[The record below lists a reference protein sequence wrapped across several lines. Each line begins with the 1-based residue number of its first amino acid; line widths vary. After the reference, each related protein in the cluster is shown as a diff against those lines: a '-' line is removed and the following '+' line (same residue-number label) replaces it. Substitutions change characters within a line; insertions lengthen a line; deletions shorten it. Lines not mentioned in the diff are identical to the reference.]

1 MSKKSIGSK
10 TLKVG
15 ASLLALGAGV
25 AAVNAKTK
33 NNTEKKKIREIQK
46 NEREEYRNTERGSMK
61 RIVKEYII
69 LMVIMKHLQDQRNR
83 RALMINQLTSSAA
96 DLPLWQQPVFL

>member
-46 NEREEYRNTERGSMK
+46 NIIKYNKTKSETECGETEDSGDSHPVSFLCHR
-61 RIVKEYII
+61 KEHP
-69 LMVIMKHLQDQRNR
+69 M
-83 RALMINQLTSSAA
+83 T
-96 DLPLWQQPVFL
+96 

>member
-33 NNTEKKKIREIQK
+33 NNTEKKKIR
-46 NEREEYRNTERGSMK
+46 
-61 RIVKEYII
+61 IVKEYII
-69 LMVIMKHLQDQRNR
+69 LMVIMKHLQDQRNQ
-83 RALMINQLTSSAA
+83 RALMINQLTLSAA
-96 DLPLWQQPVFL
+96 DLPL

>member
-33 NNTEKKKIREIQK
+33 NNTEKM
-46 NEREEYRNTERGSMK
+46 NVRNTEILNVESMK

-69 LMVIMKHLQDQRNR
+69 LMVIMKHLQDQRNQ

-96 DLPLWQQPVFL
+96 DLPL

>member
-33 NNTEKKKIREIQK
+33 NNTEKKKIREIL
-46 NEREEYRNTERGSMK
+46 NVESMK

-69 LMVIMKHLQDQRNR
+69 LMVIMKHLQDQRNQ

-96 DLPLWQQPVFL
+96 DLPL

>member
-25 AAVNAKTK
+25 AVVTGIGAGIGIGLATSKAVDA
-33 NNTEKKKIREIQK
+33 IARSI
-46 NEREEYRNTERGSMK
+46 K

-69 LMVIMKHLQDQRNR
+69 LMGIMKHLQDQRNQ

-96 DLPLWQQPVFL
+96 DLPL

>member
-33 NNTEKKKIREIQK
+33 NSTEKKKIKEICW
-46 NEREEYRNTERGSMK
+46 
-61 RIVKEYII
+61 
-69 LMVIMKHLQDQRNR
+69 DRNR
-83 RALMINQLTSSAA
+83 YFGTA
-96 DLPLWQQPVFL
+96 

>member
-1 MSKKSIGSK
+1 M
-10 TLKVG
+10 G

-33 NNTEKKKIREIQK
+33 NSTEKKKIREIQK
-46 NEREEYRNTERGSMK
+46 MNVRNTEILNVESIK
-61 RIVKEYII
+61 RIAKEYII
-69 LMVIMKHLQDQRNR
+69 LMVIMKHLQDQRNQ

-96 DLPLWQQPVFL
+96 DLPL

>member
-46 NEREEYRNTERGSMK
+46 NEREEYRNTERGKYEKNSK
-61 RIVKEYII
+61 GIYYSNGNYEAFARPEKPEGVDDKS
-69 LMVIMKHLQDQRNR
+69 
-83 RALMINQLTSSAA
+83 ATSSAA

>member
-33 NNTEKKKIREIQK
+33 NNTEKYRKMNVRSTEIL
-46 NEREEYRNTERGSMK
+46 NVESMK